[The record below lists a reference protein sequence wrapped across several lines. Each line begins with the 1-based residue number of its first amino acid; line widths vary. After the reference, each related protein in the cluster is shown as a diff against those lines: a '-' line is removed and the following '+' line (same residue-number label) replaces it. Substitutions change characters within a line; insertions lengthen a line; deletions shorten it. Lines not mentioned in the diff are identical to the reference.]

1 MANTLTWTLLPNG
14 IDRTTGRARLSLV
27 AHPALDTGSG
37 QLAGT
42 PLENWPALVNG
53 LGQLQVQVLEGG
65 QVLAAERLG
74 TAEVGSWATLFPPTT
89 KVGEGPGDDG
99 PFSELVGS
107 FDYRAAHAE
116 VAHAYATALATNP
129 TELLRADHPVAR
141 SLVGIAEAVDAGA
154 VSAASGASAT
164 SGAGALAQAARFL
177 LPRPSG
183 AARESDGQGVVPVTP
198 APLSPV
204 DPVEEA
210 DIHAALALI
219 ADHPV
224 LARHLGLV
232 IDLTVPVSAA
242 LRGERTI
249 RIAKAAGGSP
259 LLGPFAVVNRMWSK
273 TRLDPD
279 ARLFTMVTRPGP
291 GTEVVNGM
299 LDMSPTSPKYLVG
312 TIDVASAA
320 REFAALGARLRRAGQ
335 AGTAGLPPRRDVGF
349 TIAQVGRMDGAVR
362 HALEAK
368 VRLTDVATKIDG
380 QPVLFADDVTSGYRF
395 DVSGDGGPFRSLMR
409 RVASYHF
416 GPGIT
421 RNPLVAHDE
430 GVVAPVVPV
439 QQELSPGE
447 FRLSIGEDVVSWAG
461 WALAAPMPG
470 RAVLAETPNGPTVTD
485 VEPQSAPGYA
495 LTTVVETEPNSLE
508 RLRYGRKYAFRGR
521 AVTLAGDSLTVE
533 EADGRRPAASCPR
546 RPCTRGRSPSR
557 RRSSSPRNPSSPA
570 RPSPG
575 SSSRV
580 TATGRC

>member
-116 VAHAYATALATNP
+116 ATHAYASALATNP

-141 SLVGIAEAVDAGA
+141 SLAGIAEAVDAGA

-224 LARHLGLV
+224 LVRHLGLV

-249 RIAKAAGGSP
+249 RIATAAGGLP
-259 LLGPFAVVNRMWSK
+259 LQGPFAVVNRMWSK

-279 ARLFTMVTRPGP
+279 ARLFTMVSRPGSRHRGRQRDARHVADLAEVSRRNDRRRFLPQGSSPPSGRGCAVP
-291 GTEVVNGM
+291 GR
-299 LDMSPTSPKYLVG
+299 P
-312 TIDVASAA
+312 A
-320 REFAALGARLRRAGQ
+320 RPGC
-335 AGTAGLPPRRDVGF
+335 
-349 TIAQVGRMDGAVR
+349 
-362 HALEAK
+362 
-368 VRLTDVATKIDG
+368 
-380 QPVLFADDVTSGYRF
+380 
-395 DVSGDGGPFRSLMR
+395 R
-409 RVASYHF
+409 RVATW
-416 GPGIT
+416 G
-421 RNPLVAHDE
+421 
-430 GVVAPVVPV
+430 
-439 QQELSPGE
+439 
-447 FRLSIGEDVVSWAG
+447 
-461 WALAAPMPG
+461 
-470 RAVLAETPNGPTVTD
+470 
-485 VEPQSAPGYA
+485 
-495 LTTVVETEPNSLE
+495 
-508 RLRYGRKYAFRGR
+508 
-521 AVTLAGDSLTVE
+521 
-533 EADGRRPAASCPR
+533 
-546 RPCTRGRSPSR
+546 SPSR
-557 RRSSSPRNPSSPA
+557 RSGGWTAPSGM
-570 RPSPG
+570 RW
-575 SSSRV
+575 R
-580 TATGRC
+580 RRRD